1 MIENE
6 TDENIGDSGEAD
18 EPEETEE
25 ADTTQ
30 ATLDSFFQKAAPSP
44 KKSVKKP
51 AGYRAGFVALVGQPN
66 AGKSTL
72 LNAILNEKLS
82 IVSAKPQTTRQRVT
96 GILNRED
103 AQIVFVDAPG
113 TLKSTSGIN
122 SFLQEEVADVMR
134 KADVVCA
141 LLAADASEDSVTSLI
156 KQLQAGQTPWIAV
169 VTKIDLLGGTRTPQ
183 FFSYLV
189 DNKIPFVS
197 ITTAKRSK
205 EAVAEV
211 LARVVPLLPTADA
224 PLYDED
230 LYTTQ
235 TVRQIVAEF
244 VREACF
250 DRLQQEIPYGLA
262 VRVQEFKEEQ
272 PVVKIRCELVID
284 KENHKSIVIGAKGA
298 TIKAIGVLA
307 RPAIE
312 RFLGQKVFLELHV
325 AVQEGWTKNPRI
337 MKELGYVIAKD

>member
-1 MIENE
+1 VS
-6 TDENIGDSGEAD
+6 DENPVGDQ
-18 EPEETEE
+18 T
-25 ADTTQ
+25 
-30 ATLDSFFQKAAPSP
+30 ATAARNPNQT
-44 KKSVKKP
+44 KKS
-51 AGYRAGFVALVGQPN
+51 GYRAGFVALVGQPN

-96 GILNRED
+96 GILNRDD
-103 AQIVFVDAPG
+103 AQIVFVDSPG

-122 SFLQEEVADVMR
+122 TFLQQEVADVMK

-141 LLAADASEDSVTSLI
+141 LLAADASEDSVKDLLS
-156 KQLQAGQTPWIAV
+156 QLERGSTPWIAV
-169 VTKIDLLGGTRTPQ
+169 VTKVDILGGTRTPM
-183 FFSYLV
+183 FFNHLV

-197 ITTAKRSK
+197 ISTAKRQK
-205 EAVAEV
+205 EAVEEV
-211 LARVVPLLPTADA
+211 LARVIPMLPEAVA

-262 VRVQEFKEEQ
+262 VRVQEFNEEG
-272 PVVKIRCELVID
+272 PVVKIRCELLLD

-298 TIKAIGVLA
+298 TIKAIGVQA
-307 RPAIE
+307 RPQIE

-337 MKELGYVIAKD
+337 MKELGYVVAKE